1 MVCFQDKPFNTTI
14 IQVYAPTTK
23 AEEAEAYQFCENL
36 EKLLELTTKIDVL
49 VIIGDWN
56 AKSRNPKIPGVIGKF
71 VLGLKNETGQRL
83 AEFCQENSVVIADT
97 FFQQHK
103 RQLYSQY

>member
-1 MVCFQDKPFNTTI
+1 MVCFQDKSFNTTI
-14 IQVYAPTTK
+14 IQVYAPITK
-23 AEEAEAYQFCENL
+23 AEEAEAYQFCEKL
-36 EKLLELTTKIDVL
+36 ENFLELTTKIDVL
-49 VIIGDWN
+49 VIIRDWN
-56 AKSRNPKIPGVIGKF
+56 AKRRNPKIPGITGKF
-71 VLGLKNETGQRL
+71 VLGVQNEAGQRL